1 MLIASRP
8 SELLSLVGEP
18 LGTTEWI
25 EIDQS
30 RVDAF
35 ADSTEDRQ
43 WIHVDPERAAA
54 SPFGGPIAHGFLSLS
69 LLSHF
74 FEQLLEVRGVQMLV
88 NYGLDRVRFPAPVPV
103 GSRLRG
109 VGTVASVAEVAGGH
123 QVVLDISVEI
133 EGAPKPACVAA
144 FVVRVLS

>member
-1 MLIASRP
+1 MLIAGRP
-8 SELLSLVGEP
+8 TELPGLVGEP
-18 LGTTEWI
+18 LGATDWI

-35 ADSTEDRQ
+35 AENTEDRQ
-43 WIHVDPERAAA
+43 WIHVDPARAAT

-74 FEQLLEVRGVQMLV
+74 LEQLLEVRGSEMLV

-109 VGTVASVAEVAGGH
+109 VGSIAAVTEVPGGH
-123 QVVLDISVEI
+123 QLVLDITVEI
-133 EGAPKPACVAA
+133 EGATKPACVAG

>member
-1 MLIASRP
+1 MLIATRP
-8 SELLSLVGEP
+8 TELPGLVGEP
-18 LGTTEWI
+18 LGATDWL
-25 EIDQS
+25 EIDQA

-35 ADSTEDRQ
+35 AENTEDRQ
-43 WIHVDPERAAA
+43 WIHVDPARAAT

-74 FEQLLEVRGVQMLV
+74 LEQLLEVGGSQMLV

-109 VGTVASVAEVAGGH
+109 LGSLAAVTEVPGGY
-123 QVVLDISVEI
+123 QLVLDITVEI
-133 EGAPKPACVAA
+133 EGATKPACVAA
-144 FVVRVLS
+144 FVVRVLA

>member
-1 MLIASRP
+1 MLIVAHP
-8 SELLSLVGEP
+8 SELLSMVGES
-18 LGTTEWI
+18 LGTTDWV

-35 ADSTEDRQ
+35 AENTEDRQ
-43 WIHVDPERAAA
+43 WIHVDPERAAT

-74 FEQLLEVRGVQMLV
+74 LEQLLDVRGIQMLV

-109 VGTVASVAEVAGGH
+109 VGTVASVTEVAGGH
-123 QVVLDISVEI
+123 QVVLDITVQI
-133 EGAPKPACVAA
+133 EGVPKPACVAA